1 MEIKILSAG
10 AVKPALTKIID
21 AFQGETAHAAN
32 VQFATAPA
40 ILNGI
45 NGGAA
50 VDVVIAPPNVLDQL
64 VKAAKVAA
72 GTRVMLGRIGVGV
85 MVREGATLPQIA
97 AVDEFKEALLGAESL
112 VYNQASSGTYLETL
126 FDRLGIAAQLVA
138 KTTRYPDFAAVLEH
152 VSKGTGREV
161 ALGAT
166 TVIIENAG
174 KGTTFAGPLPDEIQN
189 YTAYESAVLT
199 ACKSIEAAQEFMRYL
214 TLAQAKQQFAAA
226 GIGDTPSRN

>member
-21 AFQGETAHAAN
+21 AFQRETAHEAN
-32 VQFATAPA
+32 VKFATAPA

-45 NGGAA
+45 NGGAT

-85 MVREGATLPQIA
+85 MVREGATLPQITT
-97 AVDEFKEALLGAESL
+97 VDEFKEALLGAESL

-126 FDRLGIAAQLVA
+126 FDRLGIATQLAA
-138 KTTRYPDFAAVLEH
+138 KTTRYPDFAAVLDH

-166 TVIIENAG
+166 TVIIESAG
-174 KGTTFAGPLPDEIQN
+174 KGMTFAGPLPEEIQN
-189 YTAYESAVLT
+189 YTAYECAVST
-199 ACKSIEAAQEFMRYL
+199 ACNSIEAAQEFMRYL
-214 TLAQAKQQFAAA
+214 TLPEAKRQLIAA
-226 GIGDTPSRN
+226 GIR

>member
-21 AFQGETAHAAN
+21 AFQRETAHEAK
-32 VQFATAPA
+32 VKFATAPA

-45 NGGAA
+45 NGGET

-97 AVDEFKEALLGAESL
+97 TVDEFKEALLGAESL

-126 FDRLGIAAQLVA
+126 FDRLGIAAQLAA
-138 KTTRYPDFAAVLEH
+138 KTTRYPDFAAVLDH
-152 VSKGTGREV
+152 IGKGNGREV

-166 TVIIENAG
+166 TVIIEHAG
-174 KGTTFAGPLPDEIQN
+174 KGMTFAGALPEEIQN
-189 YTAYESAVLT
+189 YTAYECAVST
-199 ACKSIEAAQEFMRYL
+199 SCNSIEAAQEFMRYL
-214 TLAQAKQQFAAA
+214 TLPEAKRQLIAA
-226 GIGDTPSRN
+226 GIR